1 MPWFY
6 CDICGDSVKKPKVA
20 AHCNQCRHA
29 TFTCIDC
36 SRPFNQT
43 TVHGHTS
50 CVTEHE
56 KYAQG
61 ATKPG
66 GFASGGFYGDGTTEQ
81 QNGVGSSGGV
91 EGLEFLSTRAPWK
104 CSICNVNCTSSETL
118 MGHAAGAKHKRRAKA
133 AIAARDGGNE
143 NKEEEKVEATA
154 TATAN
159 GQNGISTSDGND
171 TPSTKENKKKKKK
184 KNKEIK
190 WKKLAATELK
200 KSGGDMKSKKL
211 IKLIVREAAAVDG
224 NVDADSDKIIQKL
237 EKSKKFNV
245 EGRTIS
251 LVKA

>member
-6 CDICGDSVKKPKVA
+6 CDVCGDSIKKPKVA

-36 SRPFNQT
+36 SRPFDQT

-66 GFASGGFYGDGTTEQ
+66 GFASGGFYGDGTTGQ
-81 QNGVGSSGGV
+81 QNGSGISGGGGA

-133 AIAARDGGNE
+133 AIAARNGSHE
-143 NKEEEKVEATA
+143 KKEEKKVAETSAP
-154 TATAN
+154 N
-159 GQNGISTSDGND
+159 GQNGKSTTDEDDN
-171 TPSTKENKKKKKK
+171 PSKKERENKKK
-184 KNKEIK
+184 EIN

-200 KSGGDMKSKKL
+200 RSGGDMKSKNL
-211 IKLIVREAAAVDG
+211 IKAILSAAAAADG
-224 NVDADSDKIIQKL
+224 KGDADSDKILKKL
-237 EKSKKFNV
+237 EKSKKFKV
-245 EGRTIS
+245 EGKLIS